1 MRRLTLAVVL
11 AAAGL
16 LLHPASRPSP
26 SRRPSPHPTSTTTA
40 LATWPSASTG
50 ETVGGRAGAGAVS
63 VLFGSAGSGL
73 GGGQFLYQGTGG
85 LGGAAESGDAVAA
98 ALG

>member
-1 MRRLTLAVVL
+1 LRRLTLAVVL

-16 LLHPASRPSP
+16 LLPPGEPVVAQ
-26 SRRPSPHPTSTTTA
+26 PTTLPVPDFDNDGLGD
-40 LATWPSASTG
+40 LAVGAPG
-50 ETVGGRAGAGAVS
+50 ETVGGRAGTGAVS
-63 VLFGSAGSGL
+63 VVFGSAGSGL
-73 GGGQFLYQGTGG
+73 GGGQFLSQGTSG